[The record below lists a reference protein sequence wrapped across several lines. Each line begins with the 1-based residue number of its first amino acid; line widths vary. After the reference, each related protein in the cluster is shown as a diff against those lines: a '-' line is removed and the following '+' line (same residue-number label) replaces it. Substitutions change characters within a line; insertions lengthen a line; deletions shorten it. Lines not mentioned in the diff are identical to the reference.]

1 MYTSFFGLK
10 ERPFA
15 ITPNPRYLFMSERH
29 ADALAHL
36 LYGVTESDGFIQLTG
51 EVGTGKTTLIR
62 SLLEQLPEHV
72 EVALILNSRLSPN
85 EFLVAICEELRVPVP
100 AERDS
105 VKALVDALNA
115 HLLEAHAQGRRI
127 VLIVDEAQNLG
138 ADVLEQVRLL
148 TNLETDRQKLLQIIL
163 IGQPELRQVLDRTDL
178 RQLAQRIT
186 GRFHL
191 EPLTREESRGYVR
204 HRLRVAGTNSDIF
217 TPQALKEV
225 HRLSGGVPR
234 LINVICDRALLGAYS
249 REQRSVSPKLA
260 RNAAAEVYGHS
271 LSPAWHR
278 WLTSGAIVAAAAL
291 LGLGLWRI
299 GETLGS
305 RQVER
310 RATVDEPAR
319 AESAAAGPATE
330 LAVDE
335 EDAPVPAPAEGP
347 TFQALL
353 EQHIAATGSD
363 AAFTTL
369 FGLWGIEYRP
379 DGGRAC
385 AQAAEAGLRCVVE
398 QGSWGDLHRLRRPA
412 ILTLTDDAG
421 VQYQVVLSGL
431 GNEYARLDFGGGS
444 HEVSIGN
451 LSRYWFGDY
460 LLVWRPQT
468 ERVRPLTVGMRG
480 EDVLWLRD
488 SLATLQGLAAD
499 SARPEVFDEAL
510 AARVREFQ
518 RSRRLKIDGIAGVRT
533 QILVNAELEPQ
544 GTPLLVETG

>member
-62 SLLEQLPEHV
+62 SLLEQLPDHV

-85 EFLVAICEELRVPVP
+85 EFLAAICEELRIPVP

-105 VKALVDALNA
+105 VKALVDALNER
-115 HLLEAHAQGRRI
+115 LLQAHAQGRRV

-186 GRFHL
+186 ARYHL
-191 EPLTREESRGYVR
+191 EPLTRDESRGYVQ
-204 HRLRVAGTNSDIF
+204 HRLRVAGVNTDVF

-234 LINVICDRALLGAYS
+234 IINVICDRALLGAYS
-249 REQRSVSPKLA
+249 LEQRSVSPNLVRK
-260 RNAAAEVYGHS
+260 AAAEVYGRA
-271 LSPAWHR
+271 LASPWRPWVA
-278 WLTSGAIVAAAAL
+278 TGAAAAAAGL
-291 LGLGLWRI
+291 LGLGLWQI
-299 GETLGS
+299 GESVGNRHAELDL
-305 RQVER
+305 RQTTAVRSPTSSAGESYP
-310 RATVDEPAR
+310 ESPAGETS
-319 AESAAAGPATE
+319 AESSPAGKPFQE
-330 LAVDE
+330 LL
-335 EDAPVPAPAEGP
+335 AE
-347 TFQALL
+347 
-353 EQHIAATGSD
+353 HIAVTGTD

-369 FGLWGIEYRP
+369 FDLWGIEYRP

-385 AQAAEAGLRCVVE
+385 AQAIAAGLQCVVE
-398 QGSWGDLHRLRRPA
+398 RGSWGDLHRLRRPA
-412 ILTLTDDAG
+412 ILTLTDDRS
-421 VQYQVVLSGL
+421 VQYQVVLTGL
-431 GNEYARLDFGGGS
+431 GNDLARLDFGGKS
-444 HEVSIGN
+444 HEVPVGS

-460 LLVWRPQT
+460 LLLWRPQT
-468 ERVRPLTVGMRG
+468 DEVRPLTVGMRG
-480 EDVLWLRD
+480 DDVRWLRN
-488 SLATLQGLAAD
+488 SLAELQGQNDD
-499 SARPEVFDEAL
+499 SPQPEVFDDTL
-510 AARVREFQ
+510 AARVRDFQ
-518 RSRRLKIDGIAGVRT
+518 RSRRLKVDGIAGVRT
-533 QILVNAELEPQ
+533 QILVNAELAPES
-544 GTPLLVETG
+544 TPLLGETG

>member
-85 EFLVAICEELRVPVP
+85 EFLVAICEELRIAVP
-100 AERDS
+100 ADRDS

-115 HLLEAHAQGRRI
+115 HLLAAHAHGRRV
-127 VLIVDEAQNLG
+127 VLIVDEAQNLT

-163 IGQPELRQVLDRTDL
+163 IGQPELRQVLDRNDL

-191 EPLTREESRGYVR
+191 EPLTPEETRGYVR
-204 HRLRVAGTNSDIF
+204 HRLRVAGAAADIF
-217 TPQALKEV
+217 TPQALREV
-225 HRLSGGVPR
+225 HRLAGGVPR
-234 LINVICDRALLGAYS
+234 IINVICDRALLGAYA
-249 REQRSVSPKLA
+249 RELRTVSPALA
-260 RNAAAEVYGHS
+260 RTAAGEVYGRR
-271 LSPAWHR
+271 LAPAWRR
-278 WLTSGAIVAAAAL
+278 WMTSGLVAAGACVLA
-291 LGLGLWRI
+291 LGLWRI
-299 GETLGS
+299 GESIGS
-305 RQVER
+305 QHAVR
-310 RATVDEPAR
+310 RAGGDTSAARAVADETHNAPAAKSMSSAVSDEPR
-319 AESAAAGPATE
+319 
-330 LAVDE
+330 L
-335 EDAPVPAPAEGP
+335 
-347 TFQALL
+347 QALL
-353 EQHIAATGSD
+353 EDHIAATGTD

-369 FGLWGIEYRP
+369 FDLWDIEFRP
-379 DGGRAC
+379 EGGRAC
-385 AQAAEAGLRCVVE
+385 AQAAEAGLSCVVE
-398 QGSWGDLHRLRRPA
+398 RGSWGDLQHLRRPA

-421 VQYQVVLSGL
+421 VQYQVVLTGI
-431 GNEYARLDFGGGS
+431 GDEYARLDFGGRSHNVRIGS
-444 HEVSIGN
+444 

-468 ERVRPLTVGMRG
+468 ERVRALTVGMRG
-480 EDVLWLRD
+480 ADVVWLRD
-488 SLATLQGLAAD
+488 SLAALQGRDAD
-499 SARPEVFDEAL
+499 PAQPELFDEGL
-510 AARVREFQ
+510 AARVRDFQ
-518 RSRRLKIDGIAGVRT
+518 RSRRLKVDGIAGVRT
-533 QILVNAELEPQ
+533 QILLNGELDPP
-544 GTPLLVETG
+544 GTPRLVETG

>member
-72 EVALILNSRLSPN
+72 EAALILNSRLSPN
-85 EFLVAICEELRVPVP
+85 EFLVAICEELRIPVP
-100 AERDS
+100 ADPNS

-115 HLLEAHAQGRRI
+115 HLLEAHAQGRRV

-191 EPLTREESRGYVR
+191 EPLTREESRGYVA
-204 HRLRVAGTNSDIF
+204 HRLRVAGATSDIF
-217 TPQALKEV
+217 TPQALNEV

-234 LINVICDRALLGAYS
+234 IVNVICDRALLGAYS
-249 REQRSVSPKLA
+249 REQRTVSPKLA
-260 RNAAAEVYGHS
+260 RIAAAEVYGRDM
-271 LSPAWHR
+271 SPVWHR
-278 WLTSGAIVAAAAL
+278 WLTSGGIVAAVGLVA
-291 LGLGLWRI
+291 LGLWRI
-299 GETLGS
+299 GESVGS
-305 RQVER
+305 RQAGA
-310 RATVDEPAR
+310 RADTETMAEAPAAEARPGAGQPAASTSEPAG
-319 AESAAAGPATE
+319 EQS
-330 LAVDE
+330 
-335 EDAPVPAPAEGP
+335 
-347 TFQALL
+347 FQTLL
-353 EQHIAATGSD
+353 EDHIATTGND

-369 FGLWGIEYRP
+369 FGLWSAEYRP

-385 AQAAEAGLRCVVE
+385 AQAADFGLRCVVSR
-398 QGSWGDLHRLRRPA
+398 GSWADLYRLRRPA

-421 VQYQVVLSGL
+421 VQYQVVLTGL
-431 GNEYARLDFGGGS
+431 GDESARLDFGGAS
-444 HEVSIGN
+444 HEVRIGT

-460 LLVWRPQT
+460 LLVWQPQT
-468 ERVRPLTVGMRG
+468 GQVRPLTVGMRG

-488 SLATLQGLAAD
+488 SLAALQGEPAD

-518 RSRRLKIDGIAGVRT
+518 RSRRIRVDGIAGERT
-533 QILVNAELEPQ
+533 LILVNAELYPE
-544 GTPLLVETG
+544 GTPLLAETG